1 MVSNRIMPQH
11 LPFDDTSVMTVSQLT
26 DYIDGVFSN
35 DEQLSRLL
43 VKGEITNLSN
53 SNSGHIYFSLKDED
67 SMVSCAFFKGHN
79 QKLGFKL
86 ENGLEVIVQGSVSIY
101 GKRSTY
107 QISVFNVYPIGE
119 GALFLKYKQLKER
132 LEKEGL
138 FDPKHKKRIPAMPE
152 SIGLITS
159 KGSNAY
165 HDIIQVIQ
173 LRFPHVTVKLI
184 NTPTQGEYASE
195 EMAKAIRTFNDRKD
209 VDVILLSRGGGS
221 LEDLMCFNDEN
232 LARAIYN
239 SDIPVVSAVGHEAD
253 YTISDWVSDLR
264 APTPSIGA
272 KNVIP
277 DASEIKERINLLR
290 GRLKTSYE
298 NYVHIKES
306 KRRALEI
313 KKREKEIRAYKIAIA
328 ILIMLAALFVAWLVI
343 KR

>member
-1 MVSNRIMPQH
+1 
-11 LPFDDTSVMTVSQLT
+11 MTVSQLT

-79 QKLGFKL
+79 QKLEFKL

-107 QISVFNVYPIGE
+107 QISVFSVYPIGE
-119 GALFLKYKQLKER
+119 GALFLKFKQLKER
-132 LEKEGL
+132 LETEGL

-165 HDIIQVIQ
+165 HDIIQVIES
-173 LRFPHVTVKLI
+173 RFPHVRVKLI
-184 NTPTQGEYASE
+184 NTATQGEHASDG
-195 EMAKAIRTFNDRKD
+195 MADAIRTFNERKD

-221 LEDLMCFNDEN
+221 MEDLMCFNDEN
-232 LARAIYN
+232 LARAIYD

-253 YTISDWVSDLR
+253 YTIADFVSDLR
-264 APTPSIGA
+264 APTPSLGA
-272 KNVIP
+272 KCVIP
-277 DASEIKERINLLR
+277 DASEIKERISLLR

-306 KRRALEI
+306 KKRALEI

-328 ILIMLAALFVAWLVI
+328 ILILLAALFVAWLVM

>member
-1 MVSNRIMPQH
+1 MGSNRIPPQH
-11 LPFDDTSVMTVSQLT
+11 LPFDDESVMTVSQLT

-67 SMVSCAFFKGHN
+67 SIVSCAFFKGRN

-101 GKRSTY
+101 GKKSTY
-107 QISVFNVYPIGE
+107 QISVFSVYPIGE

-138 FDPKHKKRIPAMPE
+138 FDQAHKKKIPQIPE

-173 LRFPHVTVKLI
+173 SRFPHVRVKLI
-184 NTPTQGEYASE
+184 NTATQGEHASE
-195 EMAKAIRTFNDRKD
+195 EMTEAVETFNERKD

-272 KNVIP
+272 KSVTP
-277 DASEIKERINLLR
+277 DASEIKEWINLLR

-298 NYVHIKES
+298 NYIHIKES
-306 KRRALEI
+306 KKRALEI
-313 KKREKEIRAYKIAIA
+313 KKREKEIGMYKAAIA
-328 ILIMLAALFVAWLVI
+328 ILIVLAALFVIWLVM